1 MCRRFHA
8 YISRYRSPA
17 APSFYCCSSVGE
29 KCDATLSCSIKWFI
43 FQHPEIGTLRSVLD
57 ACAHGG
63 EPSKSYGPRGCDV
76 YSAFRSS
83 QIDTCTSCSAPLSVK
98 LFVPAITCILI
109 SAQLC
114 VTKKQQVRQPCVI
127 GIGVSLAYPDALGET
142 NRHRSCSR
150 YTVENDRFK
159 SKREMGKAP
168 AGCSAQPIN
177 NRYQIKR
184 VKRMLSQ

>member
-1 MCRRFHA
+1 VTPH
-8 YISRYRSPA
+8 SRAALSGLYSNIQRSERLGA
-17 APSFYCCSSVGE
+17 FWM
-29 KCDATLSCSIKWFI
+29 L
-43 FQHPEIGTLRSVLD
+43 VLMVVN
-57 ACAHGG
+57 
-63 EPSKSYGPRGCDV
+63 PSKSYGPRGCDV

-159 SKREMGKAP
+159 SKREIGKAP